1 MNRLL
6 GGARTLGGAAVAAG
20 VAVEFFIYDVDA
32 GNRAVIFDKVWLHFF
47 LLLNPISHVSNS
59 RLLRWLLV

>member
-1 MNRLL
+1 MNSLL

-32 GNRAVIFDKVWLHFF
+32 GNRAVIFDKVWLLF
-47 LLLNPISHVSNS
+47 LSYLILSSTTQNF
-59 RLLRWLLV
+59 